1 MMRTPEFLN
10 RFRRDQ
16 DGIIS
21 IELLFAVPILL
32 WTLMSTMIY
41 FDAFKAQTIST
52 RAALT
57 VADMISREEQSLSPA
72 YLNGTR
78 NLLRSLS
85 SVDEDPDFRLT
96 IFRFRDAQNDV
107 VINWGRRRG
116 YDKNLTENEL
126 NTLFND
132 GRIPPM
138 SDGEVAILLE
148 TSTMYRPIANTAFL
162 GPLSNGGTDVNDEIE
177 FTTFTIIKPRYSPA
191 VCFDPTPNDLENG
204 DTICQQ

>member
-1 MMRTPEFLN
+1 MMRTPKFLN
-10 RFRRDQ
+10 SFRRDE

-57 VADMISREEQSLSPA
+57 VADMISREEQPLSPD

-78 NLLRSLS
+78 NLLRTLS
-85 SVDEDPDFRLT
+85 AVDDNPDFRIT
-96 IFRFRDAQNDV
+96 IFRYRQAQDDV
-107 VINWGRRRG
+107 RRNWTRRRG
-116 YDKNLTENEL
+116 YSSNLTNSDL

-162 GPLSNGGTDVNDEIE
+162 GPLSNGGTDANDEIE

-204 DTICQQ
+204 DTIC

>member
-1 MMRTPEFLN
+1 MRTPEFLN
-10 RFRRDQ
+10 RFRRDE

-41 FDAFKAQTIST
+41 FDAFKAQTVST

-78 NLLRSLS
+78 NLLRTLS
-85 SVDEDPDFRLT
+85 SVDDDPDFRLT

-107 VINWGRRRG
+107 VINWGERRG
-116 YDKNLTENEL
+116 YNQDLTQNEL
-126 NTLFND
+126 DQLFND

-138 SDGEVAILLE
+138 SDGEVGILLE

-162 GPLSNGGTDVNDEIE
+162 GPLSNGGTDANDEIE

-191 VCFDPTPNDLENG
+191 VCFDPTPNDLDNG
-204 DTICQQ
+204 DTVC